1 MGRRLGTVAISAVML
16 AAGALLWSAV
26 AQWWGSPRIAA
37 HLPPADTLGRVRV
50 EVRNGGGRSGM
61 ARTATNTLRDLGFD
75 VVYFGNADH
84 FGRDSTVVIDRVGR
98 IEKARAVADALGVG
112 RVVSEPDT
120 NLYLDV
126 TVLLGAEWDLS
137 PALDPGREELPWWNL
152 GRWRRGP
159 EPEEH
164 ESGNED

>member
-26 AQWWGSPRIAA
+26 AQWRVSPPPAA
-37 HLPPADTLGRVRV
+37 GPPADTLGRVRV

-61 ARTATNTLRDLGFD
+61 ARTATSSLRDLGFD

-84 FGRDSTVVIDRVGR
+84 FDRDSTVVIDRVGR
-98 IEKARAVADALGVG
+98 IEKARAVADALGV
-112 RVVSEPDT
+112 RQVVSEPDS

-126 TVLLGAEWDLS
+126 TVLLGAEWDLR
-137 PALDPGREELPWWNL
+137 PAMDPGTARLPWWNL
-152 GRWRRGP
+152 GRWRRSP
-159 EPEEH
+159 EPDEN
-164 ESGNED
+164 ESGNEG